1 MKLIEEK
8 NYCLNCK
15 NKPCSTSG
23 CPLGNDIPGFIKA
36 ENDKTAFEILCKT
49 TVLPAICGRIC
60 PKSRYCQANCIRG
73 IKQTPVEIGKL
84 EQYIGD
90 ISIKNNYKIPQYI
103 DEEKKV
109 AVVGSGPAGLTCA
122 AFLAMKGI
130 KVTIYEKNK
139 KLGGILQ
146 YGIPSF
152 RLDKKIVDESIKK
165 ILDLGIETK
174 TEKELGKDFTIEQL
188 AKEYD
193 AVFVSIGASKPKK
206 ILEGENILSGNLLL
220 DKMQKN
226 EEFPNFKDKKII
238 VYGGGNVAIDVSRTL
253 KRLGANVC
261 IVYRRNVEQ
270 MPAEINEIKEAQ
282 NEGIKIIE
290 KTNIIEFKDGKA
302 NCIKTKLVEIV
313 EENGNANEPI
323 NTINENIKNNI
334 KILLQQKNM
343 KRNKTRVENIEGSNF
358 EIEAN
363 YIILATGSQA
373 DQELLNKQGIETD
386 KKGFIKIDNH
396 NRTSLKNVYAGGD
409 VVGEEATVTYAA
421 RSGRET
427 ANYITQMLQKNNIS
441 VI

>member
-1 MKLIEEK
+1 M
-8 NYCLNCK
+8 
-15 NKPCSTSG
+15 
-23 CPLGNDIPGFIKA
+23 
-36 ENDKTAFEILCKT
+36 
-49 TVLPAICGRIC
+49 
-60 PKSRYCQANCIRG
+60 
-73 IKQTPVEIGKL
+73 
-84 EQYIGD
+84 
-90 ISIKNNYKIPQYI
+90 
-103 DEEKKV
+103 
-109 AVVGSGPAGLTCA
+109 
-122 AFLAMKGI
+122 
-130 KVTIYEKNK
+130 
-139 KLGGILQ
+139 
-146 YGIPSF
+146 
-152 RLDKKIVDESIKK
+152 
-165 ILDLGIETK
+165 
-174 TEKELGKDFTIEQL
+174 GKDFTIEQL

-226 EEFPNFKDKKII
+226 EEVPNFKDKKII

-253 KRLGANVC
+253 KRLGADVC

-282 NEGIKIIE
+282 SEGIQIIE

-302 NCIKTKLVEIV
+302 KCIETKLVEID
-313 EENGNANEPI
+313 EENVNANKPI
-323 NTINENIKNNI
+323 NTINKDIKNNI

-386 KKGFIKIDNH
+386 KKGFIKIDDH

-409 VVGEEATVTYAA
+409 VVGEEATVAYAA

-427 ANYITQMLQKNNIS
+427 ANYITQMLQKNNTS